1 MNIFKILFTFLLPAL
16 LIFSAYAQ
24 ERDLTPLPIGEPAPD
39 FHLEGID
46 GQYYSLSDFEEY
58 DYLVVAFW
66 ANHCPTVQAYEDRF
80 INLVDEYRPEG
91 VGFVAI
97 SPNSPDALALGE
109 MGYTDVGDEL
119 DDMILRAEDKGYNF
133 PYLYDGDDHE
143 GSLPYGPVATP
154 HIFIF
159 DQERTLRYRGRI
171 DDTENPYIEPSSRDT
186 RDALDALL
194 AGEEIEVKETRS
206 FGCSIK
212 WKWDDAWK
220 EQTERMWQESPV
232 ELDMIDIEGVEK
244 LVANDT
250 DNTILLNMWATW
262 CGPCIMEFPH
272 LLKIHRIFEGRG
284 FEFVSLSLDVPN
296 QKNSVIRFL
305 EDQHSAVRNY
315 LYDSTNKYPLME
327 TVDEEWQGAIPHS
340 VLIAPG
346 GEIIKR
352 YAGAVDE
359 LTLRRDL
366 VEHFGRYF
374 ADDE

>member
-212 WKWDDAWK
+212 WKWDDAWRK
-220 EQTERMWQESPV
+220 QTERMWQESPV

-244 LVANDT
+244 LVSNDT

>member
-1 MNIFKILFTFLLPAL
+1 MIFFKILFTSLIPAL
-16 LIFSAYAQ
+16 LISSTYAQ

-186 RDALDALL
+186 RDALNALL

-212 WKWDDAWK
+212 WKWDDAWRK
-220 EQTERMWQESPV
+220 QTERMWQESPV

-244 LVANDT
+244 LVSNDT